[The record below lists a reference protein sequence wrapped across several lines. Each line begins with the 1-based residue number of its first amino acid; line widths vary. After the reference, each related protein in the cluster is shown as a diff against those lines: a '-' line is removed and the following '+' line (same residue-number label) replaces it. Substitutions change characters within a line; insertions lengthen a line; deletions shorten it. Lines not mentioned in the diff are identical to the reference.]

1 MSDAAAKIGRR
12 SATSRAPFGSRTCCG
27 AVRAVAPSRRTALSR
42 VFAFGYGLTAGAVL
56 LGTASMARADEP
68 RQAGEPR
75 MLSEPGEVTNV
86 IDAFDG
92 DDVFD
97 LHLTLGY
104 QYAWKRAH
112 IRRESTIGSAANPGL
127 STGGFTA
134 SNMNV
139 ATYEE
144 NTSRLNTRAD
154 IGLYKDIALFLRMPI
169 ILSNDRKLTD
179 LNGSAGQQDLV
190 LAGGPNDGGP
200 LFTLPFNSP
209 QRSGVEYL
217 AVGMDFGFMNQFR
230 NPSKPTWI
238 GGFEA
243 RFSVGEPMH
252 ACNGGLPESS
262 PTGPIRCAYASDVNR
277 NGRADGAVIPEGS
290 SDGRNSPGVTRGTTG
305 LEFHSMISKRIKY
318 IEPYTGFRALFEFP
332 QAKSDFGSTD
342 LKGSLVS
349 HPPLQGWV
357 YVGMQ
362 VIPWEQRERFQ
373 RITFDGRVGA
383 SYRSEGRDYS
393 ELFDALGSSGVPS
406 LRRPAY
412 AAYRGDPAN
421 PGGSIVDAG
430 SQRVY
435 FTGITDVSAYASIR
449 ASVSVTWQAG
459 EYIKFTAGG
468 GLTRDQSHLIT
479 ADQACNSQ
487 FNNSI
492 GESGPCRVETPGTG
506 TTPGTVR
513 ASGIPN
519 PHYRPTINAVG
530 RRFKTD
536 DSNLW
541 DAWIMG
547 IVMF

>member
-1 MSDAAAKIGRR
+1 MSDAAAKTGRR
-12 SATSRAPFGSRTCCG
+12 PATSYGLATG
-27 AVRAVAPSRRTALSR
+27 ALTLFVALS
-42 VFAFGYGLTAGAVL
+42 
-56 LGTASMARADEP
+56 SARADEP

-112 IRRESTIGSAANPGL
+112 IRRETTIGSAANPGL
-127 STGGFTA
+127 STGGFTG

-154 IGLYKDIALFLRMPI
+154 IGLYKDIALFFRMPI

-179 LNGSAGQQDLV
+179 LNGSANQQSVV
-190 LAGGPNDGGP
+190 LAGGPNDGAP

-217 AVGMDFGFMNQFR
+217 AVGVDFGFMNQYR
-230 NPSKPTWI
+230 DPTKPTWI
-238 GGFEA
+238 GGVEA

-252 ACNGGLPESS
+252 ACNAAFAEKPE
-262 PTGPIRCAYASDVNR
+262 TGPIRCAYPSDVNR
-277 NGRADGAVIPEGS
+277 NGIGRAGDVPGIDEGNFV
-290 SDGRNSPGVTRGTTG
+290 GYPSPGITRGTTG
-305 LEFHSMISKRIKY
+305 LEFHSTISKRIKY

-342 LKGSLVS
+342 LKGALVA

-357 YVGMQ
+357 YVGLQ
-362 VIPWEQRERFQ
+362 VIPWEQRESFQ
-373 RITFDGRVGA
+373 RVTFDGRVGA

-393 ELFDALGSSGVPS
+393 ELFDALGSSSALS

-412 AAYRGDPAN
+412 AAYMADPAM
-421 PGGSIVDAG
+421 PGGTIVDTG

-449 ASVSVTWQAG
+449 ASFSVTWQAG

-479 ADQACNSQ
+479 ADQACNSDASG
-487 FNNSI
+487 SI
-492 GESGPCRVETPGTG
+492 GQSGPCRVETPATA
-506 TTPGTVR
+506 TTPGSVR

-530 RRFKTD
+530 RRFRTD

>member
-1 MSDAAAKIGRR
+1 MRIERSGRR
-12 SATSRAPFGSRTCCG
+12 RGFGYPLAAG
-27 AVRAVAPSRRTALSR
+27 ALAFVTALP
-42 VFAFGYGLTAGAVL
+42 AH
-56 LGTASMARADEP
+56 ADEP

-112 IRRESTIGSAANPGL
+112 IRRETTIGNAANPGL
-127 STGGFTA
+127 STGGFT
-134 SNMNV
+134 SSDMNV

-179 LNGSAGQQDLV
+179 LNGSASQQNVV
-190 LAGGPNDGGP
+190 LAGGPNDGQP
-200 LFTLPFNSP
+200 LFALPFNSP

-217 AVGMDFGFMNQFR
+217 AVGLDFGFMNQYR
-230 NPSKPTWI
+230 DPTKPTWI

-243 RFSVGEPMH
+243 RFSIGEPMH
-252 ACNGGLPESS
+252 ACNGALPAE
-262 PTGPIRCAYASDVNR
+262 PTPGSGVQGRCAHPSDVNR
-277 NGRADGAVIPEGS
+277 NGVGGPNDVPGIDQGNFRGF
-290 SDGRNSPGVTRGTTG
+290 RSPGITRGTTG

-318 IEPYTGFRALFEFP
+318 IEPYTGFRGLFEFP

-342 LKGSLVS
+342 LKGALVA

-357 YVGMQ
+357 YVGLQ
-362 VIPWEQRERFQ
+362 VIPWEQRESFQ
-373 RITFDGRVGA
+373 RVTFDGRVAA

-393 ELFDALGSSGVPS
+393 ELFDALGSSSALS
-406 LRRPAY
+406 LRRANY
-412 AAYRGDPAN
+412 ASYRADPST
-421 PGGSIVDAG
+421 PGGTMVDTG
-430 SQRVY
+430 SQRIY
-435 FTGITDVSAYASIR
+435 FTGITDISAYASIR
-449 ASVSVTWQAG
+449 ASFSVTWQAG

-468 GLTRDQSHLIT
+468 GITRDQSHIIT
-479 ADQACNSQ
+479 ADQACNSA
-487 FNNSI
+487 FSGSV
-492 GESGPCRVETPGTG
+492 GESGPCRVETPATAS
-506 TTPGTVR
+506 TAGTVR

-519 PHYRPTINAVG
+519 PHYRPTIDAVG

-541 DAWIMG
+541 DGWIMG

>member
-12 SATSRAPFGSRTCCG
+12 SATARASFGCR
-27 AVRAVAPSRRTALSR
+27 
-42 VFAFGYGLTAGAVL
+42 L
-56 LGTASMARADEP
+56 LGYLLALGAIALGTTSVAHADEP

-112 IRRESTIGSAANPGL
+112 IRRESTIGNANNPGL

-179 LNGSAGQQDLV
+179 LNGSASRQDVV
-190 LAGGPNDGGP
+190 LAGGPNDGAP
-200 LFTLPFNSP
+200 LFNLPFTSP

-217 AVGMDFGFMNQFR
+217 AVGVDFGFMNQYR
-230 NPSKPTWI
+230 DPTKPTWI

-243 RFSVGEPMH
+243 RFSIGEPMH
-252 ACNGGLPESS
+252 ACNGSLPETSA
-262 PTGPIRCAYASDVNR
+262 TGPIRCAYASDVNR
-277 NGRADGAVIPEGS
+277 SGRAGDVPGIPEGTMN
-290 SDGRNSPGVTRGTTG
+290 GGTSPGITRGTTG

-332 QAKSDFGSTD
+332 NAKSDFGSTD
-342 LKGSLVS
+342 LKGALVS

-362 VIPWEQRERFQ
+362 VIPWEQREKFQ

-393 ELFDALGSSGVPS
+393 ELFDALGSSGAMS

-412 AAYRGDPAN
+412 ASYRADPAN
-421 PGGSIVDAG
+421 PGGSVVDTG

-468 GLTRDQSHLIT
+468 GLTRDQSHIIT
-479 ADQACNSQ
+479 ADQACNSE
-487 FNNSI
+487 FSNNV
-492 GESGPCRVETPGTG
+492 GQAGPCRVETQATASSPGSI
-506 TTPGTVR
+506 R

-519 PHYRPTINAVG
+519 PHYRPTIDAVG

>member
-1 MSDAAAKIGRR
+1 MSDPCSR
-12 SATSRAPFGSRTCCG
+12 SF
-27 AVRAVAPSRRTALSR
+27 SR
-42 VFAFGYGLTAGAVL
+42 VFGFGYTLAAGALAVMTT
-56 LGTASMARADEP
+56 GSPARADEP

-104 QYAWKRAH
+104 QYSWKRAH
-112 IRRESTIGSAANPGL
+112 IRRESSIGNGENPGL

-139 ATYEE
+139 ATFEE

-154 IGLYKDIALFLRMPI
+154 IGLYHDIALFLRMPI

-179 LNGSAGQQDLV
+179 LNGSASQQNVV
-190 LAGGPNDGGP
+190 LAGGPNDGQP

-217 AVGMDFGFMNQFR
+217 AIGVDFGFMNQYR
-230 NPSKPTWI
+230 DPSKPTWI

-252 ACNGGLPESS
+252 ACNGALPEKS
-262 PTGPIRCAYASDVNR
+262 TGGGQVRCAYPSDYNR
-277 NGRADGAVIPEGS
+277 NSVGGTTDVPGIDQGNFSGVR
-290 SDGRNSPGVTRGTTG
+290 SPGVTRGTTG

-332 QAKSDFGSTD
+332 QAQSDFGSTD
-342 LKGSLVS
+342 LKGALVA

-362 VIPWEQRERFQ
+362 VIPWEQRESFQ
-373 RITFDGRVGA
+373 RVTFDGRLGA

-393 ELFDALGSSGVPS
+393 ELFDALGSSNAPS
-406 LRRPAY
+406 LRR
-412 AAYRGDPAN
+412 AAYSAYRADPST
-421 PGGSIVDAG
+421 PGGSVVDTG

-435 FTGITDVSAYASIR
+435 FTGITDVTAYASIR

-468 GLTRDQSHLIT
+468 GFTRDQSHLIT
-479 ADQACNSQ
+479 ADQACNSEFSGSVGQ
-487 FNNSI
+487 A
-492 GESGPCRVETPGTG
+492 GPCRVETPATA
-506 TTPGTVR
+506 TSPGSVR

-519 PHYRPTINAVG
+519 PHYRPTIDAVG
-530 RRFKTD
+530 RRFRTD
-536 DSNLW
+536 DANLW

>member
-1 MSDAAAKIGRR
+1 MSRSGNARATLCAAAI
-12 SATSRAPFGSRTCCG
+12 
-27 AVRAVAPSRRTALSR
+27 
-42 VFAFGYGLTAGAVL
+42 VL
-56 LGTASMARADEP
+56 LAPRARADEP

-112 IRRESTIGSAANPGL
+112 IRRETTIGSAANPDL

-154 IGLYKDIALFLRMPI
+154 IGLYKDIALFFRMPI

-179 LNGSAGQQDLV
+179 LEGSAGQQNVV
-190 LAGGPNDGGP
+190 LAGGPGDAGP
-200 LFTLPFNSP
+200 LFSLPFNSP
-209 QRSGVEYL
+209 QRSGVEYIAAGL
-217 AVGMDFGFMNQFR
+217 DFGLMNQYR
-230 NPSKPTWI
+230 EPAKPTWI
-238 GGFEA
+238 AGFEA
-243 RFSVGEPMH
+243 RFSVGEPMR
-252 ACNGGLPESS
+252 ACNDAFPATRKMGEGQV
-262 PTGPIRCAYASDVNR
+262 RCAHPSDVNR
-277 NGRADGAVIPEGS
+277 SGYAGDFPGVDEGNFSPVLSANGQSQAL
-290 SDGRNSPGVTRGTTG
+290 SPGITRGTTS
-305 LEFHSMISKRIKY
+305 LELHSTISKRIKY

-332 QAKSDFGSTD
+332 NANSAFGSTD
-342 LKGSLVS
+342 LKGALVS
-349 HPPLQGWV
+349 HPPLQGWI
-357 YVGMQ
+357 YAGLQ
-362 VIPWEQRERFQ
+362 VIPWEVRESFQ
-373 RITFDGRVGA
+373 RITFDARLGG

-393 ELFDALGSSGVPS
+393 ELFDALGSSSASS
-406 LRRPAY
+406 LRRPTY
-412 AAYRGDPAN
+412 ATYKADPAN
-421 PGGSIVDAG
+421 PGGSIVDTG

-435 FTGITDVSAYASIR
+435 FTGITDISAYASIR
-449 ASVSVTWQAG
+449 ASLSVTWQAG

-468 GLTRDQSHLIT
+468 SFQRDQSHIIT
-479 ADQACNSQ
+479 ADQSCNSD
-487 FNNSI
+487 FS
-492 GESGPCRVETPGTG
+492 GSVAAAGPCRTQSAGTG
-506 TTPGTVR
+506 GNPGTVR

-519 PHYRPTINAVG
+519 PHYRPTIDAVG
-530 RRFKTD
+530 RRFKAD
-536 DSNLW
+536 DTNLW

>member
-12 SATSRAPFGSRTCCG
+12 SATSRASFGSRT
-27 AVRAVAPSRRTALSR
+27 L
-42 VFAFGYGLTAGAVL
+42 FAFGCGVVAGGVV
-56 LGTASMARADEP
+56 LGTASVARADEP

-112 IRRESTIGSAANPGL
+112 IRRESTIGSPVNPGL

-179 LNGSAGQQDLV
+179 LNGSASQQDVV

-200 LFTLPFNSP
+200 LFTLPFTSP

-217 AVGMDFGFMNQFR
+217 AVGVDFGFMNQYR

-243 RFSVGEPMH
+243 RFSIGEPMH
-252 ACNGGLPESS
+252 ACNGSLPEN
-262 PTGPIRCAYASDVNR
+262 TNGMGPIRCAYASDVNR
-277 NGRADGAVIPEGS
+277 NGLADLHAIPEGS
-290 SDGRNSPGVTRGTTG
+290 SDGRNSPGITRGTTG
-305 LEFHSMISKRIKY
+305 LQFHSMISKRIKY

-342 LKGSLVS
+342 LKGALVS
-349 HPPLQGWV
+349 HPPLQGWI

-362 VIPWEQRERFQ
+362 VIPWEQRENFQ
-373 RITFDGRVGA
+373 RITFDGRLGA

-393 ELFDALGSSGVPS
+393 ELFDALGSSGALS

-412 AAYRGDPAN
+412 ASYRADPAN
-421 PGGSIVDAG
+421 PGGSIVDTG

-468 GLTRDQSHLIT
+468 GLTRDQSHIIT
-479 ADQACNSQ
+479 ADQACNSESS
-487 FNNSI
+487 NNI
-492 GESGPCRVETPGTG
+492 GQAGPCRVETPATP
-506 TTPGTVR
+506 TSPGTVR

-519 PHYRPTINAVG
+519 PHYRPTIDAVG